1 MILAA
6 LFCTMQMLRLNE
18 PDACFGYQLGILI
31 IAAQIDSVYCAAFGM
46 IEISGVCG
54 ISMPVPR

>member
-1 MILAA
+1 
-6 LFCTMQMLRLNE
+6 MQMLRLNE